1 MNDALAAKYEA
12 LKARIGACGRVVV
25 AFSGGVDSSLVA
37 RVAAEAL
44 GDAALAVTSGS
55 QSLKR
60 SDLALAGELAARWG
74 MRHRVIVTDEVA
86 NPRYRANPANRC
98 FYCKTTLYEALARI
112 AADEDADA
120 GTEAEEPSAGERE
133 GPAPRMEGPPAG
145 EREGPAPRKKE
156 PSAGEREGP
165 APRKRDQRCRILN
178 GTNLDDLGD
187 HRPGLV
193 AAENHDVVSPL
204 VDAGFR
210 KADVRALAAH
220 LGMENASKPQAA
232 CLSSRFP
239 YGSRITEARLAQV
252 EAAEDAL
259 AELGFGQLRVR
270 HHEDVARLELPAE
283 ELPRAVA
290 QREEV
295 ERRIKAVG
303 YRYVALDLGGFR
315 SGSLND
321 ALIDVVQVCEP
332 PISAASAAGQ
342 AATRGP

>member
-37 RVAAEAL
+37 RVAAEVL

-86 NPRYRANPANRC
+86 NPRYRTNPANRC

-112 AADEDADA
+112 AADEADA
-120 GTEAEEPSAGERE
+120 E
-133 GPAPRMEGPPAG
+133 G
-145 EREGPAPRKKE
+145 
-156 PSAGEREGP
+156 
-165 APRKRDQRCRILN
+165 RCRILN

-193 AAENHDVVSPL
+193 AAENHDVASPL
-204 VDAGFR
+204 VDAGLC

-332 PISAASAAGQ
+332 PAGAASAAGQ